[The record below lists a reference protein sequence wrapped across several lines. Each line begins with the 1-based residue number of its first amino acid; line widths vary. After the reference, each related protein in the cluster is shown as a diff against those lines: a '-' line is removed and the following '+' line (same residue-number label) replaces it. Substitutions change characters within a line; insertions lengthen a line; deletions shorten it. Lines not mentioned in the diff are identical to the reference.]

1 MSHDGFWRVCD
12 DDGLVH
18 HAQTVSYPILLRDND
33 VDYEDA
39 SRTICD
45 RDAGD
50 WLEASPD
57 VPTTCLACYV
67 VWLKLE
73 SATITFLEFHKRSLR
88 AG

>member
-18 HAQTVSYPILLRDND
+18 HALTISHTILLSDNN

-39 SRTICD
+39 PRTICD
-45 RDAGD
+45 RDPGD
-50 WLEASPD
+50 WPEASPD

-67 VWLKLE
+67 AWLKLE
-73 SATITFLEFHKRSLR
+73 RAAITFLESHTRSLR